1 MAEPKLTRYVK
12 VEPPADGDGRTLD
25 GRLVPYNTV
34 AEVADPPSFTR
45 YREMFMPGA
54 FAGQLSTPG
63 RDKVWL
69 NFEHEQG
76 IRGTLGRAI
85 ELRDQADGL
94 HGSFTIRNGD
104 DGDYALELVREG
116 VLTGLSIEFSSKF
129 KTVDNVR
136 QRHSAHLDKVALCR
150 FPAYEDA
157 QVVAIRHRVEWR
169 RETFDQELRARL
181 ERLNV
186 TVPGILVVT

>member
-1 MAEPKLTRYVK
+1 MDEPKLTRYVQ
-12 VEPPADGDGRTLD
+12 VGPPEGDGRTLD

-34 AEVADPPSFTR
+34 ADVADPPSFAP

-54 FAGQLSTPG
+54 FERQLQTPG
-63 RDKVWL
+63 RDKVLL

-85 ELRDQADGL
+85 ELRDQQDGL
-94 HGSFTIRNGD
+94 HGSFTIRAGD

-129 KTVDNVR
+129 KTVDGVR
-136 QRHSAHLDKVALCR
+136 QRHQAHLDKVALCR

-157 QVVAIRHRVEWR
+157 QVFAVRNRVVLR
-169 RETFDQELRARL
+169 RETFDQELRVRL

-186 TVPGILVVT
+186 AVPGILVVS